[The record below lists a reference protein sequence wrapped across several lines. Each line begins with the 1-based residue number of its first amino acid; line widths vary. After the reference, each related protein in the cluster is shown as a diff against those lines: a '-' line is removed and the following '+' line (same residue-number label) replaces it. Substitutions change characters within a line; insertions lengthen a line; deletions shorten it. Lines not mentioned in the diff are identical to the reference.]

1 MAVSVEPVQLPPQPW
16 FQPDGTATHR
26 FQRFITDLYRKLGTA
41 SNNAPITSDNIYG
54 ILASLNLCA
63 NGIVNS
69 TNYCTVDSID
79 NGTTATIRV
88 YGSGGVGTTWTRQVG
103 VTTLGPYP
111 ALSQAGETYATAY
124 YVMFNP
130 DTSVFV
136 VTTNFAD
143 ILPDGYFWCG
153 KVTTVAAG
161 GAGGSTG
168 GGGGSGGSGG
178 VCFSGNTIVMT
189 PDGPKRFDELP
200 AIPTLITEA
209 GPRRAKLVVSHYEGE
224 MHEMIADEWVT
235 PKHPFK
241 MMGKWVPADSLF
253 KWKKYYTGDVYNAE
267 IFTDKEEERNY
278 LLANGFT
285 VHNLS
290 IL

>member
-1 MAVSVEPVQLPPQPW
+1 MGSHIPCSHAW
-16 FQPDGTATHR
+16 
-26 FQRFITDLYRKLGTA
+26 QRFLQAQWRKTGQA
-41 SNNAPITSDNIYG
+41 SDNAPINSANIYG
-54 ILASLNLCA
+54 ILASLNMNP
-63 NGIVNS
+63 NGILNS

-79 NGTTATIRV
+79 NGATATIRC

-111 ALSQAGETYATAY
+111 ALSQAGAAYSTAY

-130 DTSVFV
+130 DTPAFV
-136 VTTNFAD
+136 VTLNFAD

-178 VCFSGNTIVMT
+178 VCFTGNTVVRT
-189 PDGPKRFDELP
+189 RYGPKQFYTLPTFPEMENELGYRQ
-200 AIPTLITEA
+200 AELIISPYD
-209 GPRRAKLVVSHYEGE
+209 GLVHHMGN
-224 MHEMIADEWVT
+224 DEWVT

-241 MMGKWVPADSLF
+241 RNGVWVPADSLF
-253 KWKKYYTGDVYNAE
+253 QETKQFSGNVYNVHIVTKDE
-267 IFTDKEEERNY
+267 NERHY
-278 LLANGFT
+278 LLANGET